1 MAKDNTQPDDHT
13 NNTEHTDHTNNTDHT
28 ETAEASGAV
37 PYEDGTEHGSVGDET
52 TTEEAPASGT
62 RPGGV
67 FSAETFGLTALLLLA
82 MTLLSGQLL
91 EIFTNVLFIDGNPVP
106 VEQVDQFSTQI
117 VVRGS
122 GRDQRAHLGTGTGA
136 LRRRYPPVGALGE
149 YRHIHRRSAA
159 RDHCGVVLHHA
170 SRGRGTADAEFPAI
184 GPEDARLVPRMRS
197 MISRWRR

>member
-117 VVRGS
+117 VVGGVLAAIS
-122 GRDQRAHLGTGTGA
+122 VLTSVLALVLSDAGTHPWARWVSTA
-136 LRRRYPPVGALGE
+136 TFIVGLLLVIIAVLSYIMLPE
-149 YRHIHRRSAA
+149 
-159 RDHCGVVLHHA
+159 GVEQQMP
-170 SRGRGTADAEFPAI
+170 SFPQ
-184 GPEDARLVPRMRS
+184 
-197 MISRWRR
+197 

>member
-13 NNTEHTDHTNNTDHT
+13 TNTAHTDHTNNTDHT
-28 ETAEASGAV
+28 ETAEAGGAV
-37 PYEDGTEHGSVGDET
+37 PYEGGTEHENVEDET

-106 VEQVDQFSTQI
+106 VEHVDQFSTPI
-117 VVRGS
+117 DRGGGLAAIRALTPVR
-122 GRDQRAHLGTGTGA
+122 
-136 LRRRYPPVGALGE
+136 
-149 YRHIHRRSAA
+149 A
-159 RDHCGVVLHHA
+159 R
-170 SRGRGTADAEFPAI
+170 
-184 GPEDARLVPRMRS
+184 
-197 MISRWRR
+197 